1 MAELERDQSLSPLVK
16 ISSWPPPPLGS
27 PLPWGVSRSGEAE
40 AIIEEEK
47 YGLGELL
54 SSSDCLQ
61 HLHQQP

>member
-47 YGLGELL
+47 
-54 SSSDCLQ
+54 
-61 HLHQQP
+61 